1 MSDTIQIQEY
11 NFLDYS
17 LKLQEAVK
25 NGYCI
30 GDSVDGCPMIVGFS
44 YTATLYKQDAP
55 VVDELVLKV
64 SVDTT
69 VLQEQ
74 LKQGGDIEQAIED
87 SFVVHETSIEE
98 TQLELPL
105 ESPVVSVKPPTKG
118 RKRT

>member
-30 GDSVDGCPMIVGFS
+30 GDSVDGCPMIIGFS
-44 YTATLYKQDAP
+44 YTATLYKQNP
-55 VVDELVLKV
+55 TIVGELALKV
-64 SVDTT
+64 SVAEPPT
-69 VLQEQ
+69 
-74 LKQGGDIEQAIED
+74 
-87 SFVVHETSIEE
+87 
-98 TQLELPL
+98 
-105 ESPVVSVKPPTKG
+105 PVESVKPPIKG